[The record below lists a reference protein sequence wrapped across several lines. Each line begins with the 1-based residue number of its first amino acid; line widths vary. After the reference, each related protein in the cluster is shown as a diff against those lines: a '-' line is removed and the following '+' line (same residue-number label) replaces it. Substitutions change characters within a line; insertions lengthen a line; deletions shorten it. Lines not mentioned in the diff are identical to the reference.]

1 MFMTENKSEES
12 AKKQALDRALK
23 MIEKD
28 YGKGSIMKMG
38 DDTHLNIKT
47 ISTGL
52 PSLDVALGAGG
63 IPRGRVTEIFGN
75 ESSGKTSLALSC
87 VASVQKKGGTAAY
100 IDAENALDPVY
111 AKNIGVNLDDLY
123 IAQPNS
129 GEDALDIANKLIS
142 SGAID
147 LIVIDSVAA
156 LVPRAEIDGE
166 MGDSHVGL
174 LARLM
179 SQALRKMSNAIS
191 QTSTAVIFINQIRD
205 KVGAFSP
212 FGTPETTP
220 GGHALKFYSSVRI
233 KMARGQQVKQGSD
246 VIGNKVNVTIV
257 KNKIAAPFKK
267 IELYNTYGR
276 GFDPIFDTINI
287 AVDKGVIKKGG
298 AWFTYGD
305 HRWQGMQ
312 NAEEGLASDL
322 DLLDEIK
329 AKLNPTSSTDS
340 SDIKDSKKDKS
351 KSTKFASETKSDVKN

>member
-1 MFMTENKSEES
+1 MTENKSEES

-205 KVGAFSP
+205 KVGLV
-212 FGTPETTP
+212 FGNPETTP
-220 GGHALKFYSSVRI
+220 GGHALKFYASVRI
-233 KMARGQQVKQGSD
+233 RMARGQQVKKGGET
-246 VIGNKVNVTIV
+246 VGNKVSVTIV

-267 IELYNTYGR
+267 IELYNAYGR
-276 GFDPIFDTINI
+276 GFDPLFDTINM
-287 AVDKGVIKKGG
+287 AVDKGIIKKGG
-298 AWFTYGD
+298 AWFTYGNN
-305 HRWQGMQ
+305 RWQGMD

-329 AKLNPTSSTDS
+329 AKLNPVSSTDS
-340 SDIKDSKKDKS
+340 SDIKDSKKDES
-351 KSTKFASETKSDVKN
+351 KSIKSASETKSDAKK

>member
-1 MFMTENKSEES
+1 MTENKSEES

-38 DDTHLNIKT
+38 DDTHLNVKT

-205 KVGAFSP
+205 KVGLV
-212 FGTPETTP
+212 FGNPETTP
-220 GGHALKFYSSVRI
+220 GGHALKFYASVRI
-233 KMARGQQVKQGSD
+233 RMARGQQVKKGGET
-246 VIGNKVNVTIV
+246 VGNKVSVTIV

-267 IELYNTYGR
+267 IELYNAYGR
-276 GFDPIFDTINI
+276 GFDPLFDTINM
-287 AVDKGVIKKGG
+287 AVDKGIIKKGG
-298 AWFTYGD
+298 AWFTYGNNS
-305 HRWQGMQ
+305 WQGMD

-329 AKLNPTSSTDS
+329 AKLNPASSTDS
-340 SDIKDSKKDKS
+340 SDIKDSKIDES
-351 KSTKFASETKSDVKN
+351 KSIKSASETKSDAKK

>member
-1 MFMTENKSEES
+1 MTENKSEEN

-205 KVGAFSP
+205 KVGLV
-212 FGTPETTP
+212 FGNPETTP
-220 GGHALKFYSSVRI
+220 GGHALKFYASVRI
-233 KMARGQQVKQGSD
+233 RMARGQQVKKGGD
-246 VIGNKVNVTIV
+246 TVGNKVSVTIV

-267 IELYNTYGR
+267 IELYNAYGR
-276 GFDPIFDTINI
+276 GFDPLFDTINM
-287 AVDKGVIKKGG
+287 AVDKGIIKKGG
-298 AWFTYGD
+298 AWFTYGNN
-305 HRWQGMQ
+305 RWQGMD

-329 AKLNPTSSTDS
+329 AKLNPASSTDS
-340 SDIKDSKKDKS
+340 SDIKDSKKEKS
-351 KSTKFASETKSDVKN
+351 KSIKSASEAKLDVKK